1 MKPHMKHLNLTLTLT
16 LTLTWWQVYTKTL
29 ERALTDLSP
38 SARQELAKEVPSVAN
53 YFRQEQGQPDM
64 ECGPCIVDLSCSCP
78 GATCAPGCNALL
90 PDVMDTHLMPR
101 TFRTLKETLGG
112 LPAVD
117 QTTGK
122 LIRKSKAQPEPQP

>member
-1 MKPHMKHLNLTLTLT
+1 MP
-16 LTLTWWQVYTKTL
+16 
-29 ERALTDLSP
+29 
-38 SARQELAKEVPSVAN
+38 
-53 YFRQEQGQPDM
+53 
-64 ECGPCIVDLSCSCP
+64 CGPASYRLLRPSGTDARIYC
-78 GATCAPGCNALL
+78 ALL